1 MRDCWIFDMDGT
13 LANSDHRKKWV
24 MQKPKNWPA
33 WNAGMAHDPP
43 HNDIVQFARI
53 ADEKGIAVVICSG
66 REDVYREVTENWL
79 KKHNVPFVKTYMRKK
94 KDYRDDSI
102 VKKEL
107 LEDIRADG
115 YNPILAFDDRD
126 RVVKAWRECGIR
138 CLQVA
143 EGNF

>member
-1 MRDCWIFDMDGT
+1 MDGT

-43 HNDIVQFARI
+43 HMDIVQFAHI
-53 ADEKGIAVVICSG
+53 ADERNIAVVICSG
-66 REDVYREVTENWL
+66 REDAYRDVTEKWL
-79 KKHNVPFVKTYMRKK
+79 QKYNVPFVKTYMRKK
-94 KDYRDDSI
+94 GDYRDDSI

-107 LEDIRADG
+107 LDQIRKDG
-115 YNPILAFDDRD
+115 YNPLLAFDDRD